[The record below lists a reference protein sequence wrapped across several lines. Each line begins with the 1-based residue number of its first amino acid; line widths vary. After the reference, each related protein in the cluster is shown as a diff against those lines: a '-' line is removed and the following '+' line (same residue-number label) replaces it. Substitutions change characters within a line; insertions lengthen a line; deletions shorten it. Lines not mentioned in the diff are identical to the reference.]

1 MTTLIRVVV
10 GILVIAHGLVHLLYL
25 ISEPKDPKFPF
36 TLGRSWL
43 LPDDARRPM
52 AVVLLV
58 VMVTAFVL
66 LGLAVWGVPGIA
78 GAWPVFAIIGAAA
91 SLAMLVAFWNA
102 QLVAGIV
109 LDVGLIALALIRPE
123 WIGTHLG

>member
-1 MTTLIRVVV
+1 MTTFIRVVV
-10 GILVIAHGLVHLLYL
+10 GILVIAYGLVHPLYL

-43 LPDDARRPM
+43 LPDDARRP
-52 AVVLLV
+52 
-58 VMVTAFVL
+58 TA
-66 LGLAVWGVPGIA
+66 A
-78 GAWPVFAIIGAAA
+78 
-91 SLAMLVAFWNA
+91 AMLVAFWNA

-123 WIGTHLG
+123 WIGTHLD